1 MKVLHLKQGGRR
13 ATLESM
19 HNFYSDVKVYT
30 SNLGF
35 LTNESLI
42 YLFFFLSPYAD
53 NLVLNIIKL
62 LLNKTVRPLKIQNF
76 VDHPRNWFS
85 VVQLSQMQRG

>member
-1 MKVLHLKQGGRR
+1 M
-13 ATLESM
+13 
-19 HNFYSDVKVYT
+19 
-30 SNLGF
+30 F
-35 LTNESLI
+35 LQAILSFLLTRFSFI
-42 YLFFFLSPYAD
+42 FFLSPDAD

-62 LLNKTVRPLKIQNF
+62 LLNKTVRPLKIRNF